1 MEASCLLKIPSD
13 AEWQYEPKYNPKGES
28 LNRYFPSCW
37 SLLQQLEADRY
48 VLDREIVISAEIF
61 SFGDLLR
68 RITGC
73 IGDDFCLTAADR

>member
-28 LNRYFPSCW
+28 LNRYFRVVGPYYRS
-37 SLLQQLEADRY
+37 SKRIDM
-48 VLDREIVISAEIF
+48 LDREIVISAEIF